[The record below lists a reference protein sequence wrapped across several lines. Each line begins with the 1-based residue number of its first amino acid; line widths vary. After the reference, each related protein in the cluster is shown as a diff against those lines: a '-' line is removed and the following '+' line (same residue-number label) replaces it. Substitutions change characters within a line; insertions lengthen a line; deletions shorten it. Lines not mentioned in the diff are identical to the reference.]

1 MNALTKAELHTRT
14 RIARLGG
21 IAAAIIIAVVAT
33 LTINAQ
39 PASAGEALYKKVRIH
54 NHAWYGLHVTMVY
67 KTDDKFIWGTTGK
80 DAVSLGE
87 TFESQEV
94 VDGDREIEFYFRI
107 EAGKELWYDAG
118 TAKDAA
124 DYCFDTWGTTLDPE
138 ILRTDC
144 ETGAVI

>member
-1 MNALTKAELHTRT
+1 MNALAKAEPRTRT
-14 RIARLGG
+14 RMAQLGG
-21 IAAAIIIAVVAT
+21 IAAAVVMAVVAT
-33 LTINAQ
+33 LTMNAQ
-39 PASAGEALYKKVRIH
+39 PANAGEALYKKVRIH
-54 NHAWYGLHVTMVY
+54 NHAWYSLHVDMVY
-67 KTDDKFIWGTTGK
+67 KTDDKFIWGTGK
-80 DAVSLGE
+80 GAVSVGE
-87 TFESQEV
+87 TFETEEV